1 MLVRIARILAVP
13 REPTTRTVSPGLSFF
28 TLSCH
33 PQFVYPFKPGHRQ
46 PRVRAPHPVQIHE
59 AIVIHPPDSRF
70 ACYSKQKSS
79 CPFSGYTS
87 LLFCLRFRVNT

>member
-1 MLVRIARILAVP
+1 MLVRIARIFAVE

-33 PQFVYPFKPGHRQ
+33 PLSMKQSTY
-46 PRVRAPHPVQIHE
+46 E
-59 AIVIHPPDSRF
+59 PPDSRF

-87 LLFCLRFRVNT
+87 LPFCLRFRVNT